1 MAHPLAH
8 PARHK
13 LLLALLLSGLGV
25 LALDAL
31 GLDLPL
37 ARWLG
42 NGRGFPLRDHWVLST
57 VLHSGARA
65 VGWLVLLAL
74 TLCTVRPVGI
84 FAAMSRRE
92 RVWMVASIWLSIVLI
107 AVVKGISTSACP
119 WDLVEFGGTT
129 PYLSHWSWLTGP
141 AASASGGHCF
151 PAGHASTAFAFLAV
165 PLWLHRVQ
173 PTWAWRSLWGI
184 LATGLV
190 LGVAQQVRGAHF
202 LSHTLWSAWL
212 CAAVALAVFLGAGQ
226 RQGREI

>member
-1 MAHPLAH
+1 MPHSPAH
-8 PARHK
+8 PARHQ
-13 LLLALLLSGLGV
+13 LLVALLMSGLGV

-31 GLDLPL
+31 GLDRPL
-37 ARWLG
+37 ARWLA
-42 NGRGFPLRDHWVLST
+42 NGQGFPLRDHWVLTT
-57 VLHSGARA
+57 VLHNGARSA
-65 VGWLVLLAL
+65 GWLVLLAL

-107 AVVKGISTSACP
+107 ALVKGISTSACP
-119 WDLVEFGGTT
+119 WDLVEFGGTA
-129 PYLSHWSWLTGP
+129 PYASHWSWLTGQATS
-141 AASASGGHCF
+141 AAGGHCF

-173 PTWAWRSLWGI
+173 PTWAQWSLWGI
-184 LATGLV
+184 LVTGLV

-212 CAAVALAVFLGAGQ
+212 CAAVALAVFLRAGQ